1 MKVAAGK
8 RERERVFLILIKDP
22 TKLDLRTEERDG
34 CFGETGDLDR

>member
-22 TKLDLRTEERDG
+22 TKAGPENRRERWVFWG
-34 CFGETGDLDR
+34 NWGS